1 MARAK
6 NTATDEQVK
15 KLLRS
20 NLTGLGDAYKSADM
34 EHVISAYESFLLDFL
49 EVSTRLLAH
58 QVERCAMQ
66 AFEKTESAEA
76 NMFGR
81 QLSAAMSFARTKM
94 KAVTSGA
101 KTHPSV
107 LRVIHALGR
116 LEAGAPGNRDAPR
129 RATSRPTSSGVRCSP
144 SAAAPLP
151 ISSALVAVPPE
162 SPRRPADIYQLYGVR
177 VPSADE
183 VEVVSSESSSPPRK
197 SARVAAGKVEDTKDS
212 GFALQYYD
220 KEKQV
225 YITVKKDGASKEH
238 PVSKGPNGFL
248 TTKVYGRLKELDVPN
263 LALGQST
270 SAAPTTSGSAK
281 KKQPKKRPA
290 AATTKSMAAGATS
303 SATASA
309 LDPAVAGRNNAIKL
323 GPISVTCAAEQAC
336 LQHKIDGKKRLVA
349 ACTKSKASTLT
360 ISHSEVIKKLLPF
373 AELEGATKESVL
385 RQRDIIFRD
394 HAKPSM

>member
-81 QLSAAMSFARTKM
+81 QLSAALSFARTKM

-116 LEAGAPGNRDAPR
+116 LEAGAPGNSDAPR
-129 RATSRPTSSGVRCSP
+129 RATSRPTSSGLRCSP

-151 ISSALVAVPPE
+151 ISSALAAVPPE
-162 SPRRPADIYQLYGVR
+162 SPRHPADIYQLYDVR
-177 VPSADE
+177 GPSADE
-183 VEVVSSESSSPPRK
+183 VSSSPPRK

-220 KEKQV
+220 KEKKV

-290 AATTKSMAAGATS
+290 AATTKSKAAGATS

-309 LDPAVAGRNNAIKL
+309 PDPAVAGRNNAIKL
-323 GPISVTCAAEQAC
+323 GPISVTCAADQAY

-349 ACTKSKASTLT
+349 TCAKRKASTLT

>member
-1 MARAK
+1 
-6 NTATDEQVK
+6 
-15 KLLRS
+15 
-20 NLTGLGDAYKSADM
+20 
-34 EHVISAYESFLLDFL
+34 
-49 EVSTRLLAH
+49 
-58 QVERCAMQ
+58 
-66 AFEKTESAEA
+66 
-76 NMFGR
+76 
-81 QLSAAMSFARTKM
+81 MSFARTKM

-290 AATTKSMAAGATS
+290 AAQALQALLRHLRSTQLSLAGTTLSSWGPFPSLVPRSKPICSTKS
-303 SATASA
+303 TARSGWLRRA
-309 LDPAVAGRNNAIKL
+309 PKAKPPPSPSRIQKL
-323 GPISVTCAAEQAC
+323 TPLHRRWIEFYFHCKEFCFGFKTKQGSF
-336 LQHKIDGKKRLVA
+336 GKHVCG
-349 ACTKSKASTLT
+349 ACTCGHVPYPGAS
-360 ISHSEVIKKLLPF
+360 
-373 AELEGATKESVL
+373 
-385 RQRDIIFRD
+385 FRL
-394 HAKPSM
+394 M